1 MLIKRQHNILQHL
14 AHEDRWF
21 SMNEL
26 ANKLN
31 CSVKTIQRD
40 IVYLQKNLPEK
51 WFIKNNKNNGV
62 RLYKPFNSSID
73 NINYL
78 YLRHTL
84 LFKTLEILMGTNV
97 GSNSVLAEKLYIQNK
112 KVKKVFKDLELYLN
126 KYQLSLK
133 RRPLRIA
140 GNNIKILLMY
150 HELYLNAYSDEE
162 WPFEDINRELCIEFL
177 NEVENLKGIK
187 FYKEAIKE
195 ISFFIALYLKRKYR
209 GYSVPIKHW
218 QIKKINKLNEYTQF
232 KNLMENIFKKYNF
245 QPSTVDIAIIFTII
259 NRSEYTYKK
268 PDYIKSMHSVTKPLC
283 PFVQKFIRNL
293 EKNLKVELLNDIKF
307 IQALNKTLTYSV
319 KTNNYV
325 FNNYT
330 KNHAFI
336 THIKETH
343 SSIFQTISK
352 ELIDLKITYDKLN
365 IPLNISIHNTILLT
379 MYIATKKMELKRKN
393 PQVILYTKEGE
404 YWKLYLQAFFSIIF
418 KKAIDFLDIEL
429 ENLTKSH
436 AEYSNISCV
445 ITDTSIECKY
455 IPVILISSIPTQRN
469 LEEIK
474 QFL

>member
-162 WPFEDINRELCIEFL
+162 WPFEDINRDLCIEFL

-268 PDYIKSMHSVTKPLC
+268 PDYIKSMHSITKPLC

-404 YWKLYLQAFFSIIF
+404 YWKLYLQAFFSLIF
-418 KKAIDFLDIEL
+418 KKAIDFLDIKL

-455 IPVILISSIPTQRN
+455 IPVVLISSIPTQRN

>member
-14 AHEDRWF
+14 VHEDRWF

-140 GNNIKILLMY
+140 GNNMKILLMY

-177 NEVENLKGIK
+177 NEVEKLKGIK

-209 GYSVPIKHW
+209 GYSVAIKHW

-232 KNLMENIFKKYNF
+232 KTLMENIFKKYNF
-245 QPSTVDIAIIFTII
+245 QPSTVDIAIILTII
-259 NRSEYTYKK
+259 NRSEYTYKR

-330 KNHAFI
+330 KNHTFI
-336 THIKETH
+336 THIKENH

-352 ELIDLKITYDKLN
+352 ELIDLKIIYDKLN

-393 PQVILYTKEGE
+393 PQVILHTKEGE
-404 YWKLYLQAFFSIIF
+404 YWKLYLQAFFSLTF

-436 AEYSNISCV
+436 AEYSNVSCI
-445 ITDTSIECKY
+445 ITDTFIECKH
-455 IPVILISSIPTQRN
+455 IPVIFISSIPTQRN

>member
-14 AHEDRWF
+14 VHEDRWF

-140 GNNIKILLMY
+140 GNNMKILLMY

-177 NEVENLKGIK
+177 SEVEKLKGIK

-209 GYSVPIKHW
+209 GYSVAIKHW

-330 KNHAFI
+330 KNHSFI

-404 YWKLYLQAFFSIIF
+404 YWKLYLQAFFSLIF

>member
-319 KTNNYV
+319 KTNDYV

-404 YWKLYLQAFFSIIF
+404 YWKLYLQAFFSLIF

>member
-1 MLIKRQHNILQHL
+1 
-14 AHEDRWF
+14 
-21 SMNEL
+21 MNEL
-26 ANKLN
+26 ASKLN
-31 CSVKTIQRD
+31 CSVKTVQRD

-84 LFKTLEILMGTNV
+84 LFKTLEILMSTNI

-112 KVKKVFKDLELYLN
+112 NVKKVFKDLELYLN

-150 HELYLNAYSDEE
+150 HELYLNVYSVEE

-209 GYSVPIKHW
+209 GYSVAIKHW
-218 QIKKINKLNEYTQF
+218 QIKKIEKLNEYTQF
-232 KNLMENIFKKYNF
+232 KNLIENIFKKYNF
-245 QPSTVDIAIIFTII
+245 QPSTVDIAIILTII
-259 NRSEYTYKK
+259 NRSEYTYKR

-307 IQALNKTLTYSV
+307 IHALNKTLTYSV
-319 KTNNYV
+319 KTNNYL
-325 FNNYT
+325 FSDYT
-330 KNHAFI
+330 KKHAFI

-404 YWKLYLQAFFSIIF
+404 YWKLYLQAFFSLIF

-445 ITDTSIECKY
+445 ITDTFIECKH

>member
-1 MLIKRQHNILQHL
+1 MLIKRQYNILQNL
-14 AHEDRWF
+14 VHEDRWF

-26 ANKLN
+26 AKKLN
-31 CSVKTIQRD
+31 CSVKTVQRD
-40 IVYLQKNLPEK
+40 LVYLQKKLPEK
-51 WFIKNNKNNGV
+51 WFIKNTKNKGV

-84 LFKTLEILMGTNV
+84 LFKTLEILMSTDIR
-97 GSNSVLAEKLYIQNK
+97 SNTVLAEKLYIQNK
-112 KVKKVFKDLELYLN
+112 KVKKVFKDLQLYLN

-140 GNNIKILLMY
+140 GNNLKILLMY

-162 WPFEDINRELCIEFL
+162 WPFEDINREHCIEFL
-177 NEVENLKGIK
+177 NEVENLRGIK
-187 FYKEAIKE
+187 FYKETIKE

-209 GYSVPIKHW
+209 GYSVVIQHW
-218 QIKKINKLNEYTQF
+218 QIKKIEKLNEYAQL
-232 KNLMENIFKKYNF
+232 KILMENIFKKYNF
-245 QPSTVDIAIIFTII
+245 QPSTVDIIIIFTII
-259 NRSEYTYKK
+259 NRAEYTYKR

-307 IQALNKTLTYSV
+307 LQALNKTLTYSV
-319 KTNNYV
+319 KTNDNL
-325 FNNYT
+325 FSDYT
-330 KNHAFI
+330 KNHTFI
-336 THIKETH
+336 AHIKETH
-343 SSIFQTISK
+343 PSIFRTISK

-379 MYIATKKMELKRKN
+379 MYIATKKMELQRKN

-404 YWKLYLQAFFSIIF
+404 YWKLYLQAIFSLTF

-445 ITDTSIECKY
+445 ITDTSIECKH

-474 QFL
+474 RFL

>member
-1 MLIKRQHNILQHL
+1 MLIKRQYNILQHL

-26 ANKLN
+26 ASKLN
-31 CSVKTIQRD
+31 CSVKTVQRD

-84 LFKTLEILMGTNV
+84 LFKTLEILMSTNI

-112 KVKKVFKDLELYLN
+112 NVKKVFKDLELYLN

-150 HELYLNAYSDEE
+150 HELYLNVYSVEE

-209 GYSVPIKHW
+209 GYSVAIKHW
-218 QIKKINKLNEYTQF
+218 QIKKIEKLNEYTQF
-232 KNLMENIFKKYNF
+232 KNLIENIFKKYNF
-245 QPSTVDIAIIFTII
+245 QPSTVDIAIILTII
-259 NRSEYTYKK
+259 NRSEYTYKR

-307 IQALNKTLTYSV
+307 IHALNKTLTYSV
-319 KTNNYV
+319 KTNNYL
-325 FNNYT
+325 FSDYT
-330 KNHAFI
+330 KKHAFI

-404 YWKLYLQAFFSIIF
+404 YWKLYLQAFFSLIF

-445 ITDTSIECKY
+445 ITDTFIECKH

>member
-1 MLIKRQHNILQHL
+1 MLIQRQYHILQHL
-14 AHEDRWF
+14 VHEDRWF
-21 SMNEL
+21 SLNEL
-26 ANKLN
+26 ARKLN
-31 CSVKTIQRD
+31 CSIKTVQRD
-40 IVYLQKNLPEK
+40 IIYLQKNLPGK
-51 WFIKNNKNNGV
+51 WFIKNSKNNGV
-62 RLYKPFNSSID
+62 RLFKPFNSSID

-84 LFKTLEILMGTNV
+84 LFKTLEILVSTDV
-97 GSNSVLAEKLYIQNK
+97 GSNSLLAEKLYIQNK
-112 KVKKVFKDLELYLN
+112 KIRKILKDVELHLN

-177 NEVENLKGIK
+177 SEIENLVGIK
-187 FYKEAIKE
+187 FYKETKKE

-209 GYSVPIKHW
+209 RYSVVIKHW
-218 QIKKINKLNEYTQF
+218 QIKKIEKSNEYTQL
-232 KNLMENIFKKYNF
+232 KNLIEEIFRKYNF
-245 QPSTVDIAIIFTII
+245 QLSTVDIAIILTII
-259 NRSEYTYKK
+259 NRSEYTYKRQN
-268 PDYIKSMHSVTKPLC
+268 YIKPIHSVTKPLC
-283 PFVQKFIRNL
+283 PFIKKFIRNL

-319 KTNNYV
+319 KANNNL
-325 FNNYT
+325 FSDYT
-330 KNHAFI
+330 KNHTFV
-336 THIKETH
+336 THIKITH
-343 SSIFQTISK
+343 SSIFHTISK
-352 ELIDLKITYDKLN
+352 QLTDLKITYDKLN
-365 IPLNISIHNTILLT
+365 IPINISIHDTISLT

-393 PQVILYTKEGE
+393 PQVILYTKKGY
-404 YWKLYLQAFFSIIF
+404 YWKLYLQAFFSLTF
-418 KKAIDFLDIEL
+418 KQAIDFLDIKL
-429 ENLTKSH
+429 ENLTKLH

-445 ITDTSIECKY
+445 ITDTSIDCKH

>member
-1 MLIKRQHNILQHL
+1 MLIQRQYYILQNL
-14 AHEDRWF
+14 VHEDRWF

-26 ANKLN
+26 ARKLN
-31 CSVKTIQRD
+31 CSVKTVQRD
-40 IVYLQKNLPEK
+40 IVYLQKKLPDK
-51 WFIKNNKNNGV
+51 WFIKNNKNYGI

-84 LFKTLEILMGTNV
+84 LFKTLEILMITDV

-112 KVKKVFKDLELYLN
+112 KVKKIFKDVELYIN

-140 GNNIKILLMY
+140 GNNMKILLMY
-150 HELYLNAYSDEE
+150 HELYLNTYSDEE
-162 WPFEDINRELCIEFL
+162 WPFEGINRELCIEFL
-177 NEVENLKGIK
+177 KEVEKLRGIK
-187 FYKEAIKE
+187 FYKEAMKE

-209 GYSVPIKHW
+209 GYSVAIKHW
-218 QIKKINKLNEYTQF
+218 QIKKIKKLNEYTQL
-232 KNLMENIFKKYNF
+232 KNLMENIFKKYNI
-245 QPSTVDIAIIFTII
+245 QPSTVDIAIILTII
-259 NRSEYTYKK
+259 NRSEYTYKRQ
-268 PDYIKSMHSVTKPLC
+268 DYIKSIHSVTKPLC
-283 PFVQKFIRNL
+283 PFIKKFIRNL

-319 KTNNYV
+319 KANNNL
-325 FNNYT
+325 FSDYT

-343 SSIFQTISK
+343 SSIFKSINKQ
-352 ELIDLKITYDKLN
+352 LIDLKITYDKLN

-404 YWKLYLQAFFSIIF
+404 YWKLYLQAFFSLTF
-418 KKAIDFLDIEL
+418 KKSIDFLDIKL

-445 ITDTSIECKY
+445 ITDISIECKH
-455 IPVILISSIPTQRN
+455 IPVIFISSIPTQRN

>member
-1 MLIKRQHNILQHL
+1 MLIKRQYNILQHL
-14 AHEDRWF
+14 VQEDRWF

-26 ANKLN
+26 ARKLN
-31 CSVKTIQRD
+31 CSVKTVQRD

-51 WFIKNNKNNGV
+51 WFIKNNKNNGIQ
-62 RLYKPFNSSID
+62 LYKPINSSID

-78 YLRHTL
+78 YHRHTL
-84 LFKTLEILMGTNV
+84 LFKTLEILMSTNV

-112 KVKKVFKDLELYLN
+112 KVKKIFKDLELYLN

-140 GNNIKILLMY
+140 GNNIKTLLMY

-177 NEVENLKGIK
+177 NEVENLRGIK
-187 FYKEAIKE
+187 FYKETIKE

-209 GYSVPIKHW
+209 GYSVAIKRW
-218 QIKKINKLNEYTQF
+218 QIKKIEKSDDYTQL
-232 KNLMENIFKKYNF
+232 KNLLEDFFKKYKF
-245 QPSTVDIAIIFTII
+245 QPSTVDIAIILTII
-259 NRSEYTYKK
+259 NRSEYTYKRQ
-268 PDYIKSMHSVTKPLC
+268 DHIKSMHSVTKPLC
-283 PFVQKFIRNL
+283 PFVQKSIRNL

-319 KTNNYV
+319 KTNHNL
-325 FNNYT
+325 FSDYT
-330 KNHAFI
+330 KNHDFI
-336 THIKETH
+336 AHIKETH
-343 SSIFQTISK
+343 SSIFQTIRK
-352 ELIDLKITYDKLN
+352 ELISLKITYDKLN
-365 IPLNISIHNTILLT
+365 IPLKISIHNTILLT
-379 MYIATKKMELKRKN
+379 MYIATKKMELQRKN

-404 YWKLYLQAFFSIIF
+404 YWKIYLQAFFSLTF

-429 ENLTKSH
+429 ETLTKSH

-445 ITDTSIECKY
+445 ITDTSIECKN
-455 IPVILISSIPTQRN
+455 IPVILISSIPNQRN